1 MPRTSL
7 YIDLHQNKCF
17 LPISEATAK
26 FTPDPYKS
34 FSENLYGRA
43 VMLGLGIGL
52 AVEALTGKGIIEQV
66 ATFNQASALDLSG
79 IKGLLGVMF
88 SCVGIF
94 S

>member
-1 MPRTSL
+1 M
-7 YIDLHQNKCF
+7 
-17 LPISEATAK
+17 SEATTK
-26 FTPDPYKS
+26 FMPDPYKS
-34 FSENLYGRA
+34 FSKKLNGRA

>member
-1 MPRTSL
+1 M
-7 YIDLHQNKCF
+7 
-17 LPISEATAK
+17 SEATTK
-26 FTPDPYKS
+26 FMPDPYKS
-34 FSENLYGRA
+34 FSKKLNGRA
-43 VMLGLGIGL
+43 AMLGLGIGL

>member
-1 MPRTSL
+1 M
-7 YIDLHQNKCF
+7 
-17 LPISEATAK
+17 SEATTK

-34 FSENLYGRA
+34 FSEKLNGRA
-43 VMLGLGIGL
+43 AMLGLGIGL

>member
-1 MPRTSL
+1 M
-7 YIDLHQNKCF
+7 
-17 LPISEATAK
+17 SEATNK

-34 FSENLYGRA
+34 FSEKLNGRA
-43 VMLGLGIGL
+43 AMLGLGIGL

-94 S
+94 N

>member
-34 FSENLYGRA
+34 FSEKLYGRA

-52 AVEALTGKGIIEQV
+52 AVEALTGKGIIE
-66 ATFNQASALDLSG
+66 
-79 IKGLLGVMF
+79 
-88 SCVGIF
+88 
-94 S
+94 

>member
-1 MPRTSL
+1 M
-7 YIDLHQNKCF
+7 
-17 LPISEATAK
+17 SESTPK

-34 FSENLYGRA
+34 FSEKLNGRA
-43 VMLGLGIGL
+43 AMLGLGIGL

-66 ATFNQASALDLSG
+66 SIFNQTSTIDLSG
-79 IKGLLGVMF
+79 VNKLLGMMF